1 MTFGKMPIANGF
13 IEKKNFKE
21 EFFFEMEVGFSESLS
36 LFQLND
42 HPKPEKM
49 FNENYPFFSG
59 SSKYMIDHF
68 KKYADNLKSI
78 CPGNNLRIIEIGS
91 NDGTML
97 KNFPK
102 ENYKSIGFEPSKN
115 VSDKAKAEGINSINN
130 FFNQS
135 NISQITEYH
144 SKTDIIYA
152 SNCICHIPDL
162 NDLIKSIEILLSKN
176 GIFVFEEPYLGSM
189 FEKVSYDQIYDE
201 HIYMFS
207 INAVKKIFDLYDLEI
222 IDAQPQVTHGGSMR
236 YFIKRK
242 KQSTKIK
249 VKGSRSKQEALQI
262 AINKERKALKVHENR
277 LELNDVLLAIEGFSG
292 DEKDLLAV
300 ALSNHLPKN
309 TITSSDSPLRSYK
322 KVRENPEKTIT
333 GNRFKRSEGIIFRF
347 LYEVHKLLTLVFT
360 GKLIKFGN
368 FTCLPKKHVEQLIQK
383 PFLWN
388 SYSSSVI
395 ASIKDRESI
404 SSVRGLRYILPSKM
418 NFIALVFHSLAIIS
432 VFRNIVIF
440 RSIIFF

>member
-1 MTFGKMPIANGF
+1 MKCKITNKNINPFMTFGKMPIANGF

-242 KQSTKIK
+242 KQSTKTKNLENLIDLEK
-249 VKGSRSKQEALQI
+249 KNNLDTIEKCLEFKLNCENSKNMVKKKLKEFKSNNLTICGYAATSKSTTI
-262 AINKERKALKVHENR
+262 
-277 LELNDVLLAIEGFSG
+277 LNYCGIDQSIIDFIC
-292 DEKDLLAV
+292 D
-300 ALSNHLPKN
+300 
-309 TITSSDSPLRSYK
+309 TT
-322 KVRENPEKTIT
+322 PEKIGKYTPGTHIPVLDISHFHKSKPDIAYLFAW
-333 GNRFKRSEGIIFRF
+333 NHKNEILKKENEFK
-347 LYEVHKLLTLVFT
+347 
-360 GKLIKFGN
+360 GKWFS
-368 FTCLPKKHVEQLIQK
+368 HV
-383 PFLWN
+383 
-388 SYSSSVI
+388 
-395 ASIKDRESI
+395 SI
-404 SSVRGLRYILPSKM
+404 
-418 NFIALVFHSLAIIS
+418 
-432 VFRNIVIF
+432 
-440 RSIIFF
+440 